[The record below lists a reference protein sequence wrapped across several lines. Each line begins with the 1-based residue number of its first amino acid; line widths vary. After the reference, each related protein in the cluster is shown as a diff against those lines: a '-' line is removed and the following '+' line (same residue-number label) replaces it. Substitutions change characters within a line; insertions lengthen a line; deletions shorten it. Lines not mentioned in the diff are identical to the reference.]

1 MEDTYLHM
9 PWLHL
14 PGWTT
19 QGQRLCQAV
28 ASSQGL
34 GFEVAGPAHQ
44 TVRAQRLRWWLGE
57 ENIDREVGET
67 KKLIYCYTLY
77 IIIEHYIIV
86 ITLYI
91 IK

>member
-1 MEDTYLHM
+1 M
-9 PWLHL
+9 PWLRL

-34 GFEVAGPAHQ
+34 GVEVAGPAHQ
-44 TVRAQRLRWWLGE
+44 PVRAQRLRWWLGG
-57 ENIDREVGET
+57 ENRDRELGTNDVGET

-77 IIIEHYIIV
+77 IIMQHYII
-86 ITLYI
+86 ITVYI